1 MGNYAGG
8 VAGTNMKVK
17 VGRDLL
23 AMESGWV
30 NADWA
35 SIPSMNLLPGNVGLL
50 SELINGIWL
59 AGLLIPSRQEARK
72 WYQ

>member
-1 MGNYAGG
+1 VGNYAGG

-35 SIPSMNLLPGNVGLL
+35 SIPSMNLLALPAHQHLPYTASPPVPAFLRSGT
-50 SELINGIWL
+50 EPATI
-59 AGLLIPSRQEARK
+59 
-72 WYQ
+72 